1 MTTTILDG
9 APTVRADSGSAP
21 EMASQSQA
29 IPSRYQIL
37 SQLGTG
43 GMGIV
48 YKVLDQETNDVIA
61 LKILKAE
68 IAADPAMQE
77 NLKREVLL
85 ARKVTH
91 RNVCRIHEFVR
102 ANGTACI

>member
-9 APTVRADSGSAP
+9 APTLRTQSGPVP
-21 EMASQSQA
+21 EPAAQSQA

-48 YKVLDQETNDVIA
+48 YKVRDQETNDIIA

-68 IAADPAMQE
+68 IAADPAKQ
-77 NLKREVLL
+77 
-85 ARKVTH
+85 
-91 RNVCRIHEFVR
+91 
-102 ANGTACI
+102 